1 MILVFET
8 KLRYKGGKDQNMLI
22 VKTKELLQNVVKR
35 CTRIEEIVNKIDKES
50 FDSSDDIKEI
60 IFFNLILIHELI
72 ECLDKDIVTQYRGI
86 SWNKMK
92 EIRNVIDHD
101 YDNTDF
107 DKVWLTVTI
116 DVKPLREYCEKILKE
131 N

>member
-1 MILVFET
+1 
-8 KLRYKGGKDQNMLI
+8 MLNI
-22 VKTKELLQNVVKR
+22 KTKGLLLNIIKH
-35 CTRIEEIVNKIDKES
+35 CERIEEKIQECNKKS

-60 IFFNLILIHELI
+60 ICFNLILINELI
-72 ECLDKDIVTQYRGI
+72 EYLGKDIVNQYIDI

-92 EIRNVIDHD
+92 GICNAIEYD

-107 DKVWLTVTI
+107 DNVWLAVTI
-116 DVKPLREYCEKILKE
+116 DIKSLREYCEKTLKE

>member
-1 MILVFET
+1 
-8 KLRYKGGKDQNMLI
+8 MLN
-22 VKTKELLQNVVKR
+22 VKTKELLQNIIKH

-60 IFFNLILIHELI
+60 ICFNLILIHELI
-72 ECLDKDIVTQYRGI
+72 ECLDKDIVNQYIGI

-92 EIRNVIDHD
+92 GICNVIDHD

-107 DKVWLTVTI
+107 DNVWLAVTI
-116 DVKPLREYCEKILKE
+116 DVTSLREYCERVLKE

>member
-1 MILVFET
+1 
-8 KLRYKGGKDQNMLI
+8 MLN

-60 IFFNLILIHELI
+60 ICFNLILIHELI
-72 ECLDKDIVTQYRGI
+72 ECLCKDMVNQYIDIYR
-86 SWNKMK
+86 NKMK
-92 EIRNVIDHD
+92 EICNTIDHD

-107 DKVWLTVTI
+107 DNVWLAVTI
-116 DVKPLREYCEKILKE
+116 DVKSLREYCKRVLKE